1 MTTRNVGTTY
11 TYGYDVENRLTTV
24 SGGTTASFAY
34 DADGVRVKSTIGNV
48 TTVFI
53 GSYYEYTTQ
62 TSGIPAQDVTPVG
75 LGVACLDGATGTGYL
90 MYSKEDVYTRFAA
103 HPPDGANN
111 ARHFICVKYD
121 SGWNYDNNLAYYAFI
136 PEPSDVLVAAVN
148 YDMDTVT
155 SLQGTNTVENGI
167 AKGYASGNLTYTA
180 DWYNGAAN
188 DGEFTVGGTSFTPN
202 ALLAGKK
209 YYYAGATRIAMR
221 EGSNA
226 PLWLLGDHLGS
237 TSRVANYDGSA
248 YTNGWQLYKP
258 WGEKRYPS
266 GASGLPTTFRYT
278 GQRQDS
284 YINLYWYGSRWYD
297 PSLNRWTQPDTDV
310 PESQGVQGWDRYA
323 YANNNPVK
331 YNDPTG
337 HDVGCPECYGANI
350 ITEDDIEWAL
360 NKGLYDTAIAYATD
374 YYDIDISNVNDIN
387 FKSVC
392 STGCYA
398 DTDPNANVTIY
409 DKTFNDPETLGD
421 TSVSFFGETLLHES
435 THADQ
440 IADRRDTYR
449 YDYKDPTMYQAWK
462 YDETEAYSVNVD
474 NFDKFPSLTGK
485 EKDFYTQERNQWYNS
500 MSPQDQMRYNNGW
513 WEFNS
518 SPPWENAVN
527 AGNYYP

>member
-1 MTTRNVGTTY
+1 
-11 TYGYDVENRLTTV
+11 
-24 SGGTTASFAY
+24 
-34 DADGVRVKSTIGNV
+34 
-48 TTVFI
+48 
-53 GSYYEYTTQ
+53 
-62 TSGIPAQDVTPVG
+62 
-75 LGVACLDGATGTGYL
+75 
-90 MYSKEDVYTRFAA
+90 
-103 HPPDGANN
+103 
-111 ARHFICVKYD
+111 
-121 SGWNYDNNLAYYAFI
+121 
-136 PEPSDVLVAAVN
+136 
-148 YDMDTVT
+148 
-155 SLQGTNTVENGI
+155 
-167 AKGYASGNLTYTA
+167 
-180 DWYNGAAN
+180 
-188 DGEFTVGGTSFTPN
+188 
-202 ALLAGKK
+202 
-209 YYYAGATRIAMR
+209 
-221 EGSNA
+221 
-226 PLWLLGDHLGS
+226 
-237 TSRVANYDGSA
+237 
-248 YTNGWQLYKP
+248 
-258 WGEKRYPS
+258 
-266 GASGLPTTFRYT
+266 
-278 GQRQDS
+278 
-284 YINLYWYGSRWYD
+284 
-297 PSLNRWTQPDTDV
+297 
-310 PESQGVQGWDRYA
+310 
-323 YANNNPVK
+323 
-331 YNDPTG
+331 
-337 HDVGCPECYGANI
+337 
-350 ITEDDIEWAL
+350 L

-392 STGCYA
+392 STVCYA